1 MSAHVRADH
10 VRRSK
15 HTYCSLYRVPH
26 VPALVQVREVT
37 SSCNQ
42 QIAHAHAQIL
52 HEIRQHDAYAHV
64 AAGSRKAPIMKGGV
78 SHDANG
84 SSASDATKART
95 CGKQQLL
102 ESREHDS
109 TSQASTQVKL
119 HGAAALCTAAGES
132 NTEADE
138 GCSNGASSCGCALA
152 GREAQQC
159 LRAELSTVYM
169 LLCRGAIAQLHEQ
182 AQRGLL
188 LPPSALATLQ
198 QVSGLLH
205 GGISSLIEAEVE
217 YLERQLPK
225 LDMLDG
231 NDAPVDA
238 LSIDFDFACS
248 C

>member
-1 MSAHVRADH
+1 MCGENDTRIATCIV
-10 VRRSK
+10 
-15 HTYCSLYRVPH
+15 YPH

-64 AAGSRKAPIMKGGV
+64 AAGSRKAPILEGGV
-78 SHDANG
+78 SHDVNG

-95 CGKQQLL
+95 CKKQQ
-102 ESREHDS
+102 SRDAKEHDAK
-109 TSQASTQVKL
+109 SQTTMHEKL
-119 HGAAALCTAAGES
+119 NGAAPAAALCTAAGES

-138 GCSNGASSCGCALA
+138 GCSNGASSCGCAPA
-152 GREAQQC
+152 GRAAQQC

-188 LPPSALATLQ
+188 LPPSTLATLQ

-205 GGISSLIEAEVE
+205 GGISSLIEAEVQ
-217 YLERQLPK
+217 YLERQLTK
-225 LDMLDG
+225 LNMLDG

-238 LSIDFDFACS
+238 LSTDFDFACS